1 MGKRYSDC
9 ATQQLACGERKTKE
23 EFIMSTM
30 TISNSSSIARP
41 AAPAARAAVVSR
53 PAAPAVQSASSLSK
67 VAAFFKRLGTA
78 YERSEAARKEAYL
91 AEAVDLYDLE
101 YRMQRL
107 DRESAQ
113 TAAWIKGF

>member
-1 MGKRYSDC
+1 MGNRYSDC

-30 TISNSSSIARP
+30 TISNNSSI
-41 AAPAARAAVVSR
+41 SR
-53 PAAPAVQSASSLSK
+53 PAASAQAAAVSSTFFSS
-67 VAAFFKRLGTA
+67 VAAFIKRVGTA

>member
-1 MGKRYSDC
+1 
-9 ATQQLACGERKTKE
+9 
-23 EFIMSTM
+23 M

-41 AAPAARAAVVSR
+41 ATSVQAASVF
-53 PAAPAVQSASSLSK
+53 SS
-67 VAAFFKRLGTA
+67 VAAFFKRLGNA

>member
-23 EFIMSTM
+23 EYIMSTM
-30 TISNSSSIARP
+30 TISNSSSI
-41 AAPAARAAVVSR
+41 SR
-53 PAAPAVQSASSLSK
+53 PATSVQVAGVFSS
-67 VAAFFKRLGTA
+67 VAAFFKRVGNA

>member
-1 MGKRYSDC
+1 
-9 ATQQLACGERKTKE
+9 
-23 EFIMSTM
+23 MSTM

-41 AAPAARAAVVSR
+41 APAAPRAAAVTR

-67 VAAFFKRLGTA
+67 IAAFFKRLGTA

>member
-1 MGKRYSDC
+1 MGKDYSDC

-23 EFIMSTM
+23 EYIMSTM
-30 TISNSSSIARP
+30 TISNSSSI
-41 AAPAARAAVVSR
+41 SR
-53 PAAPAVQSASSLSK
+53 PAASVQTAGVLTSI
-67 VAAFFKRLGTA
+67 AAFFKRVGTA

>member
-1 MGKRYSDC
+1 
-9 ATQQLACGERKTKE
+9 
-23 EFIMSTM
+23 MSTM

-41 AAPAARAAVVSR
+41 AAARPAPVAR
-53 PAAPAVQSASSLSK
+53 PAAPVVQRAGMLSNIG
-67 VAAFFKRLGTA
+67 AFFKRLGTA

>member
-23 EFIMSTM
+23 EYIMSTM
-30 TISNSSSIARP
+30 TISNSSSI
-41 AAPAARAAVVSR
+41 SR
-53 PAAPAVQSASSLSK
+53 PAASAQAQAAGVLASI
-67 VAAFFKRLGTA
+67 AAFFKRVGTA

>member
-9 ATQQLACGERKTKE
+9 ATQQLACGERKMKE
-23 EFIMSTM
+23 ETIMSTM
-30 TISNSSSIARP
+30 TISNSSSI
-41 AAPAARAAVVSR
+41 SR
-53 PAAPAVQSASSLSK
+53 PATSVQTAGIFSG
-67 VAAFFKRLGTA
+67 VAAFFKRVGNA

>member
-1 MGKRYSDC
+1 
-9 ATQQLACGERKTKE
+9 
-23 EFIMSTM
+23 MSTM
-30 TISNSSSIARP
+30 TISNSSSI
-41 AAPAARAAVVSR
+41 SR
-53 PAAPAVQSASSLSK
+53 PAASAQVQAAGVLTSI
-67 VAAFFKRLGTA
+67 AAFFKRVGNA

>member
-1 MGKRYSDC
+1 M
-9 ATQQLACGERKTKE
+9 
-23 EFIMSTM
+23 
-30 TISNSSSIARP
+30 
-41 AAPAARAAVVSR
+41 
-53 PAAPAVQSASSLSK
+53 QSAGSLSK

-113 TAAWIKGF
+113 TAAWIKSF

>member
-1 MGKRYSDC
+1 M
-9 ATQQLACGERKTKE
+9 
-23 EFIMSTM
+23 
-30 TISNSSSIARP
+30 
-41 AAPAARAAVVSR
+41 
-53 PAAPAVQSASSLSK
+53 QSVSSLSK

>member
-23 EFIMSTM
+23 EYIMSTM
-30 TISNSSSIARP
+30 TISNNT
-41 AAPAARAAVVSR
+41 SR
-53 PAAPAVQSASSLSK
+53 PAATSAQAGGVFTSI
-67 VAAFFKRLGTA
+67 AAFFKRVGTA

-101 YRMQRL
+101 YRIQRL
-107 DRESAQ
+107 DRESAE

>member
-30 TISNSSSIARP
+30 TISNSSSI
-41 AAPAARAAVVSR
+41 SR
-53 PAAPAVQSASSLSK
+53 PTASAQAQAAGVLASI
-67 VAAFFKRLGTA
+67 AAFFKRVGTA

>member
-1 MGKRYSDC
+1 
-9 ATQQLACGERKTKE
+9 
-23 EFIMSTM
+23 MSTM

-41 AAPAARAAVVSR
+41 AAPATRAAAVTR

-113 TAAWIKGF
+113 TAAWIKSF

>member
-1 MGKRYSDC
+1 
-9 ATQQLACGERKTKE
+9 
-23 EFIMSTM
+23 MSTM

-41 AAPAARAAVVSR
+41 APATRPAAVTR
-53 PAAPAVQSASSLSK
+53 PAAPAVKSASSLSK

>member
-23 EFIMSTM
+23 EIIMSTM

-41 AAPAARAAVVSR
+41 ATS
-53 PAAPAVQSASSLSK
+53 VQATSVFSS
-67 VAAFFKRLGTA
+67 VAAFFKRLGNA